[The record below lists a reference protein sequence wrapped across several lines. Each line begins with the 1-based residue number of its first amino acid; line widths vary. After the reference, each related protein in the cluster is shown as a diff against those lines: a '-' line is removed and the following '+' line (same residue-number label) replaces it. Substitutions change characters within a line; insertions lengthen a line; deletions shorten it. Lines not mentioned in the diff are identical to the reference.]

1 MYREWSAEK
10 ADRGFL
16 WKNRKKRLPV
26 FLETGSE
33 LRVRGAVRG
42 FALLKIEIKEQDLL
56 SEKHT

>member
-42 FALLKIEIKEQDLL
+42 FALLKIEIKIW
-56 SEKHT
+56 